1 MSLQYSIIEFRST
14 EKRMQGIMHAAR
26 VAPHGL
32 ASGYISLTHP
42 AAGMR
47 ARPHISVL
55 SSTIVIEPDEPPLRK
70 RRPASPPELCVGRR
84 TTDERSQETAWIC
97 SADTGKKVSDLGRS
111 PRRARSGA
119 PACRRARADPVTNIC
134 LIRRRDRELLQH
146 LCQLI

>member
-111 PRRARSGA
+111 PRRDGRG
-119 PACRRARADPVTNIC
+119 PRRARADPVTNIC